1 MEKLDDTDIRLLQ
14 LLQQNARLTSKE
26 LSVHLNLSLSPIYE
40 RIRRL
45 EKEGIISGYVT
56 LLDREKLGYDLV
68 AYCHVSLK
76 EHARPLLKKF
86 EEDVLHFPEVLEC
99 HHVTG
104 NFDYMLKVCVSD
116 MKSYQD
122 FIVNKLASL
131 ANIGNAQSQFVLSTI
146 RESTALPI

>member
-1 MEKLDDTDIRLLQ
+1 VEHIDEIDLKLLELLQ
-14 LLQQNARLTSKE
+14 CNARLTSKE

-45 EKEGIISGYVT
+45 EKMGIISGYIT
-56 LLDREKLGYDLV
+56 TLDREKLGFDLV

-76 EHARPLLKKF
+76 EHARPLLKRF
-86 EEDVLHFPEVLEC
+86 EEDVLNFAEVLEC

-104 NFDYMLKVCVSD
+104 NFDYMLKVCVKD

-131 ANIGNAQSQFVLSTI
+131 SNIGNAQSQFVLSTI
-146 RESTALPI
+146 RETTALPL

>member
-1 MEKLDDTDIRLLQ
+1 METIDETDLRILQ
-14 LLQQNARLTSKE
+14 LLQDNAQLTSKE
-26 LSVHLNLSLSPIYE
+26 LSGHLNLSLSPIYE

-45 EKEGIISGYVT
+45 EKSGIIQNYVT
-56 LLDREKLGYDLV
+56 ILDRSKLGYDLV

-86 EEDVLHFPEVLEC
+86 EEDVLHFQEVLEC

-104 NFDYMLKVCVSD
+104 NFDYMLKVCVKD

-146 RESTALPI
+146 RESTALPL